1 MNPGQAWHIPA
12 RLSLHAIEVPR
23 SQKVLAR
30 TLLWLLLTATVALT
44 VTPWQQNVT
53 GSGSV
58 IAFHPEERP
67 QNIEAP
73 IDGRVAKW
81 YVVEG
86 SKVKKG
92 DPIVDLSDNDPDII
106 ARLTQERDATSSTID
121 AAQRRIKSIE
131 DRIRGLEATQ
141 KNGVAAATAR
151 VQMSIDRIQAAENS
165 LQAAQA
171 SLVTARLNRERQKG
185 LAAKGLT
192 STRNVELA
200 ELDFAK
206 ATADVDRAQA
216 SLNAAK
222 SEKLSLDSELLRT
235 DTDSQT
241 RIDEAWG
248 SHASALSDLAKARAE
263 LTKVE
268 VRLAR
273 QSTQRITAPIDGTVF
288 RVVARQSGEM
298 LKAGSLIAILVP
310 FTANNVVELMLNG
323 NDTPLVSP
331 GRNVRLQFEGWPAL
345 QFSGWPSIAV
355 GTFGG
360 KVLMVDSTDNGKGQ
374 FRVLVEPDPAD
385 DPWPSQNYLR
395 QGVRANGWVLLN
407 QVPIGYEFWRQFNGF
422 PPTVAPPDSGK
433 ESSDKKK

>member
-1 MNPGQAWHIPA
+1 MNPTSHWHIPA

-30 TLLWLLLTATVALT
+30 VLLYLLLTTTVALT
-44 VTPWQQNVT
+44 VTPWQQNIT
-53 GSGSV
+53 GSGRV

-67 QNIEAP
+67 QNIQALV
-73 IDGRVAKW
+73 DGRIAKW

-92 DPIVDLSDNDPDII
+92 DPIVDLSDNDPDILN
-106 ARLTQERDATSSTID
+106 RLEQERAATAATIE
-121 AAQRRIKSIE
+121 AASRRIASTE

-151 VQMSIDRIQAAENS
+151 VQMAIDRIQAADQS
-165 LQAAQA
+165 LQGAQA
-171 SLVTARLNRERQKG
+171 ALVTARLNRERQKG

-200 ELDFAK
+200 ELELAK
-206 ATADVDRAQA
+206 TSADVERAQA

-222 SEKLSLDSELLRT
+222 NEKLSLDSELLRV

-241 RIDEAWG
+241 RIDEAWAN
-248 SHASALSDLAKARAE
+248 HASAQSELAKSRAE

-273 QSTQRITAPIDGTVF
+273 QSTQRVTAPIDGTVF
-288 RVVARQSGEM
+288 RVIARQSGEL
-298 LKAGSLIAILVP
+298 LKAGALIAVLVP

-331 GRNVRLQFEGWPAL
+331 GRSVRLQFEGWPAL

-360 KVLMVDSTDNGKGQ
+360 KVLMVDSTDNGEGQ

-422 PPTVAPPDSGK
+422 PPTVATAEPGK